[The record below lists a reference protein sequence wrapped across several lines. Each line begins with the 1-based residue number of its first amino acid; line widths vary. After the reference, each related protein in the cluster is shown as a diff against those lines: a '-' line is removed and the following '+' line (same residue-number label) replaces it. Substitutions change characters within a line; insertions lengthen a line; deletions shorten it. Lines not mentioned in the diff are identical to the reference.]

1 VDFAGGAGTGQGFAG
16 PLFPVIAVKYFFT
29 RKLFFMSAEKTEA
42 IPTVDH
48 KPHAAF
54 FRQSGWLMI
63 AAIAG
68 GVLTWGVHFLN
79 KVIDPAEYSTFGV
92 LLMAVACLPT
102 MPLQMVFAQQSAL
115 ALATGRTRQLASL
128 IRLAWLWTFILWAL
142 GAATVFVFRRQIV
155 AGWHL
160 PNELG
165 LWVTLILLLVSL
177 WAPMF
182 GGLLQGRQDFFWMGW
197 SSILGGAARLI
208 GAVFFVMAFRLGAA
222 GMMAGAL
229 IGISLTGLIPIWRT
243 RDLWLIKAERFD
255 GKSVLRQVLPLMFGF
270 GACQF
275 MFTSDTM
282 FATAYFNGEQMKP
295 YVVAGTLSRAL
306 LWLVMPMAS
315 VMFPK
320 LIQSRAKS
328 EKTNLFGLV
337 VLGTAVLSVCGAL
350 GLWLVGPLVVRFVA
364 HAGDVAGTMALIPW
378 YAGAM
383 VPLALANVMVNDL
396 LARGRFLVVP
406 FMVALALA
414 YGFTLP
420 AMLHH
425 FPGRLEV
432 VLQTLG
438 AFNLLLFGICAWFTW
453 VVKAKPSGKV
463 GN

>member
-1 VDFAGGAGTGQGFAG
+1 MNT
-16 PLFPVIAVKYFFT
+16 
-29 RKLFFMSAEKTEA
+29 EKTET
-42 IPTVDH
+42 IPTIDH

-54 FRQSGWLMI
+54 FRQSGWLMV

-68 GVLTWGVHFLN
+68 GALTWGVHFLN
-79 KVIDPAEYSTFGV
+79 KAIPAAEYSAFGV
-92 LLMAVACLPT
+92 LLMVVACLPT

-115 ALATGRTRQLASL
+115 ALATGRERQLASL
-128 IRLAWLWTFILWAL
+128 IRLTWLWTFILWAL
-142 GAATVFVFRRQIV
+142 GAAVVFVFRKQIV

-165 LWVTLILLLVSL
+165 LWVTLVLLLVSL
-177 WAPMF
+177 WAPLF

-197 SSILGGAARLI
+197 ASILGGGARLI
-208 GAVFFVMAFRLGAA
+208 GAVFLVLALGLGAA
-222 GMMAGAL
+222 GMMAGAF
-229 IGISLTGLIPIWRT
+229 IGIALGTLIAIWRT
-243 RDLWLIKAERFD
+243 RDLWCIPAEPFH
-255 GKSVLRQVLPLMFGF
+255 GKSVLRQVLPLLFGF

-282 FATAYFNGEQMKP
+282 FATSFFNGEQMKP

-320 LIQSRAKS
+320 LVQSRVKA

-350 GLWLVGPLVVRFVA
+350 GLWLVGPWVVRFVA

-383 VPLALANVMVNDL
+383 VPLALANVLVNDL
-396 LARGRFLVVP
+396 LARSRFGVVP
-406 FMVALALA
+406 FMVLLAVA
-414 YGFTLP
+414 YGLTLP
-420 AMLHH
+420 WMLNHY
-425 FPGRLEV
+425 PGRIEV

-438 AFNLLLFGICAWFTW
+438 AFNLLLFGVCALFTW
-453 VVKAKPSGKV
+453 GVSGKEKMEDR
-463 GN
+463 G